1 MVDYPGEWLLDLPL
15 LDQSYAEFSADALE
29 KAEVPARKKLAKAY
43 LKAIK
48 DLDTSAPLE
57 EPVAAKLASLYTDYL
72 RSCREGEI
80 SLSMLPP
87 GRFLMPG
94 DLEGSPALTFAPLPP
109 IDGKAEKDSLYQSME
124 RRFEAYKR
132 VVVKPFFINHFAR
145 LDRQV
150 VLVDTLSA
158 MNAGPE
164 AMADL
169 RDALAAIMACFKPGK
184 NSFLSSILGPRV
196 DRIAFAATKAD
207 HLHQYQHDQLEA
219 ILDHLVDE
227 ARRKALFSGAEVRTL
242 ALASVRSTREAQA
255 RQNGHVI
262 KAVAGVPMEGES
274 IDGEVFDGKR
284 EVAIFPG
291 NLPTNPAS
299 LLRADTT
306 IDPIRFVKFRP
317 PKLDVFEKQRR
328 GVMDAQDLIVIA
340 EETLMEPLDR
350 EAVRL
355 ASSASRRVSLVTALS
370 PRALVDIAMVAFQ
383 CISLTRQIAELYGAR
398 PGFLGGMRLIRH
410 MIAHLAIT
418 GGIAATEGL
427 VSQVL
432 GHSVAARLSTR
443 LGEGVINGL
452 LTARVGVAAIAVMRP
467 MPYIASGGPTL
478 SEVTRGMASLGG
490 DSKLDEE

>member
-1 MVDYPGEWLLDLPL
+1 MPNLTLADDVRLSARTMVQNAADLVTPSLRIGVTGLSRAGKTVFLTALIHALMHRGHLPSFHAYRSGRLIGTQLSQQPDDDVARFAIEDHVHDLLHERTWPTSTRHISQLRLTLRFEPQSSLARALGRTSLHLDMVDYPGEWLLDLPL

-29 KAEVPARKKLAKAY
+29 KADVPARKKLAKAY

-48 DLDTSAPLE
+48 DLDTNAPLD
-57 EPVAAKLASLYTDYL
+57 EPIAAKLASLYTDYL

-109 IDGKAEKDSLYQSME
+109 IDGKAEKGSLYQSME

-158 MNAGPE
+158 MNAGAE

-207 HLHQYQHDQLEA
+207 HLHQDQHDQLEA

-291 NLPTNPAS
+291 DLPTNPAS

-317 PKLDVFEKQRR
+317 PKLDGDTSDGLPHIR
-328 GVMDAQDLIVIA
+328 
-340 EETLMEPLDR
+340 LDR
-350 EAVRL
+350 LLEFL
-355 ASSASRRVSLVTALS
+355 IGDKLV
-370 PRALVDIAMVAFQ
+370 
-383 CISLTRQIAELYGAR
+383 
-398 PGFLGGMRLIRH
+398 
-410 MIAHLAIT
+410 
-418 GGIAATEGL
+418 
-427 VSQVL
+427 
-432 GHSVAARLSTR
+432 
-443 LGEGVINGL
+443 
-452 LTARVGVAAIAVMRP
+452 
-467 MPYIASGGPTL
+467 
-478 SEVTRGMASLGG
+478 
-490 DSKLDEE
+490 